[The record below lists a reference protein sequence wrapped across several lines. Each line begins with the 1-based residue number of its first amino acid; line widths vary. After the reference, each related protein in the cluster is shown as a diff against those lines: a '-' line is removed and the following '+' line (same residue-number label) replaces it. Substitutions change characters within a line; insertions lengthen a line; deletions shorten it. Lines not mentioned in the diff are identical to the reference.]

1 MLKVAKFGGSS
12 MADAGQYQKIRDIIR
27 SDPSRRVVVVSAA
40 GKRSAGDNKITDLL
54 YLCYAHLQYG
64 VSCDGIYQMIR
75 ERYGDIH
82 RELGLRVDLEGVLDR
97 LRSQMEQGISRD
109 ELVSRGEYLSA
120 LLMAD
125 YLGFTFVDAAQW
137 LFFHYDGTIDQEKS
151 YAALR
156 ALAKNKCVVI
166 PGFYGLMPDGKL
178 RTLTRGG
185 SDITGALAAAAL
197 DADVYENWTDVSGI
211 LMADPRIVDHPRS
224 IERATYS
231 ELRQLSYSGA
241 QVLHEMT
248 IFPVREKNIPLN
260 IRNTNEP
267 GHPGT
272 LITESFVEAP
282 NPERFVTGIAGK
294 CDFPSSP
301 CRKRAFP
308 APWARCAPFWR
319 SLRTTAFPWR
329 TRRAVLTASHLPCR
343 RRRSRRTSTACS
355 TSCAAR
361 SARTASRSTI
371 TLPSSPSSAAR
382 WPSASA
388 RPARSSQRS
397 ARPASTSA

>member
-156 ALAKNKCVVI
+156 ALARDKCVVI

-224 IERATYS
+224 IERAAV
-231 ELRQLSYSGA
+231 EAAAQGDDVAVFRALVFGGPFAGGLDGA
-241 QVLHEMT
+241 FVG
-248 IFPVREKNIPLN
+248 FRAGVREKDPLQAGSFAEHLCELRGRFGVVE
-260 IRNTNEP
+260 IGDMLEAAELRRN
-267 GHPGT
+267 
-272 LITESFVEAP
+272 
-282 NPERFVTGIAGK
+282 GIAPFVVVHAEDIHADAAAEVDVLPPVRAAEERALAADDLQRKTVIGVGK
-294 CDFPSSP
+294 ILLIECL
-301 CRKRAFP
+301 RK
-308 APWARCAPFWR
+308 
-319 SLRTTAFPWR
+319 
-329 TRRAVLTASHLPCR
+329 HN
-343 RRRSRRTSTACS
+343 
-355 TSCAAR
+355 
-361 SARTASRSTI
+361 
-371 TLPSSPSSAAR
+371 
-382 WPSASA
+382 
-388 RPARSSQRS
+388 
-397 ARPASTSA
+397 